1 MPRTPGRDPIDFDL
15 HGFVRVRLLD
25 AAPDDVAAVRRQLG
39 PIESP
44 VEGEADLTCRFVD
57 RLEVSAPMRSIG
69 LDEAAFTDDAYLILR
84 SRHKAPTRVQ
94 VPMAD
99 IGGPCEI
106 VCERGLPAVPLL
118 IAIINLTAL
127 AKGHAPIH
135 ASAFTH
141 DGRGVMV
148 AGWAKGGKT
157 ETLLGFM
164 AHGAVYVGDE
174 WIYLAPDGSQMF
186 GIPEPMKIWDSH
198 LAAMPTYRRAA
209 PRAERMR
216 LGALHAAARLARGVA
231 GGMDRRG
238 PVSRAVRR
246 GVPLIE
252 QRAYLHLAPERLFG
266 PDRCDLRGPLDVVV
280 LAMTHDDPRVMVEEA
295 DPEQVARR
303 MVFSVEH
310 ERSDL
315 LAHYLRFRFA
325 FPGARNELLDSS
337 VERQAQLFG
346 GALHGKRALTLYHP
360 HPAPIPAMYEA
371 LRRCLR

>member
-1 MPRTPGRDPIDFDL
+1 MPRTPSRDPIDFDL

-25 AAPDDVAAVRRQLG
+25 AGPDEVAAVRHQLG
-39 PIESP
+39 PIEAP
-44 VEGEADLTCRFVD
+44 VTGDADITCRFVD
-57 RLEVSAPMRSIG
+57 RLEITRPVRSIG

-84 SRHKAPTRVQ
+84 SRHKAPARVQ
-94 VPMAD
+94 VPIAD
-99 IGGPCEI
+99 VGGPCEI

-118 IAIINLTAL
+118 IAIINVTAL

-164 AHGAVYVGDE
+164 AHGARYVGDE
-174 WIYLAPDGSQMF
+174 WLYLAPDGSQMF
-186 GIPEPMKIWDSH
+186 GIPEPMKIWASH
-198 LAAMPTYRRAA
+198 LAAMPVYRHAASRAQTL
-209 PRAERMR
+209 R
-216 LGALHAAARLARGVA
+216 LGALAAAVGLARGAA
-231 GGMDRRG
+231 GGGGRRG
-238 PVSRAVRR
+238 PVSRVARR
-246 GVPLIE
+246 GLPLLE

-280 LAMTHDDPRVMVEEA
+280 LAVTHDDPRVIVQETDAAE
-295 DPEQVARR
+295 VARR

-310 ERSDL
+310 ERLDL

-325 FPGARNELLDSS
+325 FPGSENTHLESS
-337 VERQAQLFG
+337 GERQAQLFAR
-346 GALHGKRALTLYHP
+346 ALHGKRALALYHP
-360 HPAPIPAMYEA
+360 YPAPIPAMYEA
-371 LRRCLR
+371 LRPCLR